1 LRLCAELFSARLRY
15 PSLRRCESDKGQ
27 AQPRTIN
34 RVLLFELFPAVFA
47 VVALIVGVVLFAV
60 NRRAQNSHEE
70 ESPRAPSRP
79 AVDAESEPPP
89 ANSSSRPS
97 MRA

>member
-1 LRLCAELFSARLRY
+1 VLF
-15 PSLRRCESDKGQ
+15 
-27 AQPRTIN
+27 
-34 RVLLFELFPAVFA
+34 FELFPAVFA
-47 VVALIVGVVLFAV
+47 VVALIVGVVLFGV
-60 NRRAQNSHEE
+60 NRRAQNSHEN

-79 AVDAESEPPP
+79 DVDPESAPQP